1 MRGKKVCA
9 NISNLSCTSMIN
21 TQSISLLN
29 INTGKYNIIN
39 YPGLDEA
46 SPLSCNMYLVNDVI
60 FRKKKSLI

>member
-9 NISNLSCTSMIN
+9 NISNLSCTSIMIN

-39 YPGLDEA
+39 YPGSVEA

-60 FRKKKSLI
+60 FRKKSLI

>member
-9 NISNLSCTSMIN
+9 SISNLSCSSMIN
-21 TQSISLLN
+21 TQSISLPK

-39 YPGLDEA
+39 YQGLDEA

-60 FRKKKSLI
+60 FRKISLI